1 MYFTYDIDGLTDNDV
16 EKLTQANG
24 VTSRMSHAYGERN
37 RGRLI
42 SFDALLYENED
53 AVIASLPKGYAV
65 KESTFKTSTGTIYKV
80 PVTEETASPVTEE
93 VKANRVMERLKS
105 AGEKEA
111 LVLLSDLT
119 TLGIIEKANTIL
131 PLMKHILAAARK
143 NNYETINVLDMY
155 KTIPKLRA
163 MYWDNED
170 NSSCEG
176 ESLNLQV
183 TKILYGR
190 NLLLTVMKDRK
201 AIFTHTSYY
210 SNSNL
215 LPMIYGSVFRIRI
228 IFLYI
233 LQMKAIIVF
242 IY

>member
-80 PVTEETASPVTEE
+80 PVTEETASPVTEA
-93 VKANRVMERLKS
+93 VKTNRVMERLKS

-143 NNYETINVLDMY
+143 NMY

-170 NSSCEG
+170 KRA
-176 ESLNLQV
+176 SLQ
-183 TKILYGR
+183 R
-190 NLLLTVMKDRK
+190 MFDLL
-201 AIFTHTSYY
+201 ATHTVTIDTIKNPFDRLYLEG
-210 SNSNL
+210 L
-215 LPMIYGSVFRIRI
+215 LDYLG
-228 IFLYI
+228 L
-233 LQMKAIIVF
+233 L
-242 IY
+242 

>member
-1 MYFTYDIDGLTDNDV
+1 MIHAILMNGDLPVQEFQLMVSLTDY
-16 EKLTQANG
+16 
-24 VTSRMSHAYGERN
+24 MH
-37 RGRLI
+37 I
-42 SFDALLYENED
+42 SMMW
-53 AVIASLPKGYAV
+53 K
-65 KESTFKTSTGTIYKV
+65 
-80 PVTEETASPVTEE
+80 
-93 VKANRVMERLKS
+93 
-105 AGEKEA
+105 
-111 LVLLSDLT
+111 
-119 TLGIIEKANTIL
+119 
-131 PLMKHILAAARK
+131 MK
-143 NNYETINVLDMY
+143 N
-155 KTIPKLRA
+155 
-163 MYWDNED
+163 WS
-170 NSSCEG
+170 SSCEG

-233 LQMKAIIVF
+233 LQMKAIIVL

>member
-1 MYFTYDIDGLTDNDV
+1 MLVIEDLITDKVDSQKGKYMYFSYDIDNLNDADI
-16 EKLTQANG
+16 EKLTALRG

-37 RGRLI
+37 RGRII
-42 SFDALLYENED
+42 SFDGLLYESED
-53 AVIASLPKGYAV
+53 AVIAALPKGYAV
-65 KESTFKTSTGTIYKV
+65 KESAFKTSTGTIYKV

-93 VKANRVMERLKS
+93 VKTNRVMERLKS
-105 AGEKEA
+105 TGEKEA

-170 NSSCEG
+170 KRA
-176 ESLNLQV
+176 SLQ
-183 TKILYGR
+183 R
-190 NLLLTVMKDRK
+190 MFDLL
-201 AIFTHTSYY
+201 ATHTITIDTIKNPFDRLYLEG
-210 SNSNL
+210 L
-215 LPMIYGSVFRIRI
+215 LDYLG
-228 IFLYI
+228 L
-233 LQMKAIIVF
+233 L
-242 IY
+242 

>member
-1 MYFTYDIDGLTDNDV
+1 MYFTYDIDDLTDNDV
-16 EKLTQANG
+16 EKLTQAKG

-65 KESTFKTSTGTIYKV
+65 KESAFKSSTGTIYKV
-80 PVTEETASPVTEE
+80 PVTEEVTNPVTEE
-93 VKANRVMERLKS
+93 VKTKRVMERLKS

-111 LVLLSDLT
+111 LTLLSDLT

-143 NNYETINVLDMY
+143 NHYETINVLDVY

-170 NSSCEG
+170 KRA
-176 ESLNLQV
+176 SLQ
-183 TKILYGR
+183 R
-190 NLLLTVMKDRK
+190 MFDLL
-201 AIFTHTSYY
+201 ATHTVTIDSIKNPFDRLYLEG
-210 SNSNL
+210 L
-215 LPMIYGSVFRIRI
+215 LDYLG
-228 IFLYI
+228 L
-233 LQMKAIIVF
+233 LN
-242 IY
+242 